1 MAPGVAM
8 SDRLGGFDI
17 APSPAELGFDPAG
30 IDRLRAYMADMVEA
44 GRIAGGAFVLMRH
57 GQVAALDCVGE
68 ASLETHRP
76 ILPDTLYRIYSMTKP
91 VTAVAMMQLYEQGL
105 WALDDPVTRFLP
117 QLANLTVCTGVDLEG
132 EMITE
137 PVSRPPT
144 IREIMSHT
152 AGFGYGLFDQHP
164 VDRAVYGRAVLQAP
178 DLPTMMDRLADIP
191 LMFEPGTEWS
201 YSVSSDVLG
210 RLVEVI
216 SGQSL
221 PDYFRDHIFVPLDMV
236 DTGFHV
242 PPEKLD
248 RLADIYAA
256 GPDGR
261 LEVAR
266 TLFGFP
272 VIDFSRPPSLPLG
285 GGGLVSTA
293 GDYARFCQMI
303 LNRGELNGV
312 RLLKDKTVDLLATN
326 QIPNAVLAKPN
337 PARLLPFS
345 PAFGFTLGFSVML
358 DPAAISAVEGRG
370 TLAWGGG
377 GGTWFWIDPEN
388 DLVFVG
394 LIQRMADPVSAEFRT
409 VARQLTYDAL
419 IDSGDGQAEETK

>member
-1 MAPGVAM
+1 MPE
-8 SDRLGGFDI
+8 RLAGFEI
-17 APSPAELGFDPAG
+17 AASPAELGFDPDG
-30 IDRLRAYMADMVEA
+30 IDRLSAYMADMVEA
-44 GRIAGGAFVLMRH
+44 GRIAGGAFVLLRH
-57 GQVAALDCVGE
+57 GQVAVLDCVGE
-68 ASLETHRP
+68 ASLKTHRP
-76 ILPDTLYRIYSMTKP
+76 IRPDTLYRIYSMTKP
-91 VTAVAMMQLYEQGL
+91 VTAVAMMQLHEQGR

-117 QLANLTVCTGVDLEG
+117 KLSNLRVCTGVDAAG
-132 EMITE
+132 AMITE
-137 PVSRPPT
+137 PASRPPT
-144 IREIMSHT
+144 IREVMSHT
-152 AGFGYGLFDQHP
+152 AGFGYGLFDRHP

-178 DLPTMMDRLADIP
+178 DLPTMIDRLADIP

-216 SGQSL
+216 SGQGL
-221 PDYFRDHIFVPLDMV
+221 PDYFRDHIFAPLGMV

-248 RLADIYAA
+248 RLADIYTA

-261 LEVAR
+261 LEEAR

-272 VIDFSRPPSLPLG
+272 IIDFTRPPTLPLG

-293 GDYARFCQMI
+293 WDYARFCQMI
-303 LNRGELNGV
+303 LNRGELDGV
-312 RLLKDKTVDLLATN
+312 RLLKRETVDLLTTN
-326 QIPNAVLAKPN
+326 QIPDAVLARPN
-337 PARLLPFS
+337 PARLLPFG
-345 PAFGFTLGFSVML
+345 PAFGFTLGFSIML
-358 DPAAISAVEGRG
+358 DPAAVGAVEGRG

-377 GGTWFWIDPEN
+377 GGTWFWIDPQN
-388 DLVFVG
+388 DLIFVG

-419 IDSGDGQAEETK
+419 IDRGAPKPRKSHDHPVP

>member
-1 MAPGVAM
+1 M
-8 SDRLGGFDI
+8 
-17 APSPAELGFDPAG
+17 
-30 IDRLRAYMADMVEA
+30 
-44 GRIAGGAFVLMRH
+44 
-57 GQVAALDCVGE
+57 
-68 ASLETHRP
+68 THRP
-76 ILPDTLYRIYSMTKP
+76 IRPDTLYRIYSMTKP

-105 WALDDPVTRFLP
+105 WALDDPITRFLP
-117 QLANLTVCTGVDLEG
+117 QLSNLRVCTGVDASG

-144 IREIMSHT
+144 IREVMSHT

-164 VDRAVYGRAVLQAP
+164 VDRAVYGSAVLQAP
-178 DLPTMMDRLADIP
+178 DLPTMIDRLADIP
-191 LMFEPGTEWS
+191 LMFESGTEWS

-210 RLVEVI
+210 RLVEVV

-221 PDYFRDHIFVPLDMV
+221 PDYFIDHIFGPLGMV

-242 PPEKLD
+242 PSEKLD
-248 RLADIYAA
+248 RLADIYTA

-261 LEVAR
+261 LKEAR
-266 TLFGFP
+266 TLFGLP

-303 LNRGELNGV
+303 LNRGELDGV
-312 RLLKDKTVDLLATN
+312 RLLKRETVDVLASN
-326 QIPNAVLAKPN
+326 QIPHAVLARPN
-337 PARLLPFS
+337 PARLLPFG

-358 DPAAISAVEGRG
+358 DPTAIGAVEGRG

-388 DLVFVG
+388 DLAFVG

-419 IDSGDGQAEETK
+419 IDRGGALPEETK

>member
-1 MAPGVAM
+1 MA
-8 SDRLGGFDI
+8 DRLGGFEV
-17 APSPAELGFDPAG
+17 AASPAQLGFDPAG

-44 GRIAGGAFVLMRH
+44 GRIAGGAFALLRH
-57 GQVAALDCVGE
+57 GRVAALDCVGE
-68 ASLETHRP
+68 ASVKTHRP
-76 ILPDTLYRIYSMTKP
+76 IRPDTIYRIYSMTKP
-91 VTAVAMMQLYEQGL
+91 VTAVAMVQLYERGL
-105 WALDDPVTRFLP
+105 WTLDDPVTRFLP
-117 QLANLTVCTGVDLEG
+117 EFAKLRVCTGVDAAG
-132 EMITE
+132 AMTTE
-137 PVSRPPT
+137 PASRPPT
-144 IREIMSHT
+144 IREVMSHT

-164 VDRAVYGRAVLQAP
+164 VDRAVHGRAVLQAP
-178 DLPTMMDRLADIP
+178 DLPTMIERLADIP

-210 RLVEVI
+210 RLVEVV

-221 PDYFRDHIFVPLDMV
+221 PDYFRDHIFGPLRMV

-242 PPEKLD
+242 PQENLE
-248 RLADIYAA
+248 RLADIYTA
-256 GPDGR
+256 GADGR
-261 LEVAR
+261 LEEAR

-272 VIDFSRPPSLPLG
+272 IIDFSRPPSLPLG

-303 LNRGELNGV
+303 LNRGDLDGR
-312 RLLKDKTVDLLATN
+312 RLLEPETVDLLATN
-326 QIPNAVLAKPN
+326 QIPDAVLSRPN
-337 PARLLPFS
+337 PARLLPFG
-345 PAFGFTLGFSVML
+345 PAFGFTLGFSVVL
-358 DPAAISAVEGRG
+358 DPAAVGAVEGRG

-388 DLVFVG
+388 DLAFVG

-419 IDSGDGQAEETK
+419 IERGAPNPRKFHDHRVP

>member
-1 MAPGVAM
+1 MAA
-8 SDRLGGFDI
+8 
-17 APSPAELGFDPAG
+17 SPARLGFDPAG
-30 IDRLRAYMADMVEA
+30 IDRLRAYMADMVQT
-44 GRIAGGAFVLMRH
+44 GRIAGGAFLILRH
-57 GQVAALDCVGE
+57 GRIAALDCVGE

-76 ILPDTLYRIYSMTKP
+76 IRPDTLYRIYSMTKP

-105 WALDDPVTRFLP
+105 WALDDPITRFLP
-117 QLANLTVCTGVDLEG
+117 QMAHLKVCTGVNASG
-132 EMITE
+132 EMSTT

-144 IREIMSHT
+144 IREVMSHT

-164 VDRAVYGRAVLQAP
+164 VDRAVYDNAVLRAP
-178 DLPTMMDRLADIP
+178 DLASMIERLAEIP

-216 SGQSL
+216 SGKSL
-221 PDYFRDHIFVPLDMV
+221 PDYFRDHIFTPLGLI
-236 DTGFHV
+236 DTDFHV
-242 PPEKLD
+242 PPEKMD
-248 RLADIYAA
+248 RLADIYSA
-256 GPDGR
+256 GPAGR
-261 LEVAR
+261 LEPAQ

-272 VIDFSRPPSLPLG
+272 VLDFSRPPALPLG

-293 GDYARFCQMI
+293 ADYARFCQMI
-303 LNRGELNGV
+303 LNRGELDGV
-312 RLLKDKTVDLLATN
+312 RVLNGDTVDLLASN
-326 QIPNAVLAKPN
+326 QIPEAVLARPN

-345 PAFGFTLGFSVML
+345 PAFGFTLGFSIML
-358 DPAAISAVEGRG
+358 DPAAIGAVEGQG

-377 GGTWFWIDPEN
+377 GGTWFWIDSQN
-388 DLVFVG
+388 DLVFIG

-419 IDSGDGQAEETK
+419 IDRGGAPAKDIR

>member
-1 MAPGVAM
+1 MP
-8 SDRLGGFDI
+8 DRLGGFEI
-17 APSPAELGFDPAG
+17 VASPDELGFDPAG
-30 IDRLRAYMADMVEA
+30 IGRLRGYMAGMVEA
-44 GRIAGGAFVLMRH
+44 GCIAGGAFLILRH
-57 GQVAALDCVGE
+57 GQVAALDCVGK
-68 ASLETHRP
+68 ASLKTHRP
-76 ILPDTLYRIYSMTKP
+76 IRPDTLYRIYSMTKP

-105 WALDDPVTRFLP
+105 WALDDPITRFLP
-117 QLANLTVCTGVDLEG
+117 QLSNLRVCTGVDASG

-137 PVSRPPT
+137 PASRPPT
-144 IREIMSHT
+144 IREVMSHM

-178 DLPTMMDRLADIP
+178 DLPTMIDRLADIP

-201 YSVSSDVLG
+201 YSMSSDVLG

-216 SGQSL
+216 TGHSL
-221 PDYFRDHIFVPLDMV
+221 PDYFSDHIFDPLGMV

-242 PPEKLD
+242 PSEKLY
-248 RLADIYAA
+248 RLADIYTA

-261 LEVAR
+261 LEEAR

-303 LNRGELNGV
+303 LNRGELDGV
-312 RLLKDKTVDLLATN
+312 RLLKDETVDLLATN
-326 QIPNAVLAKPN
+326 QISDAVLARPN
-337 PARLLPFS
+337 PARLLPFG

-358 DPAAISAVEGRG
+358 DPAAIGAVEGRG

-388 DLVFVG
+388 DLAFVG

-419 IDSGDGQAEETK
+419 IDRSGAQAEEIP